1 MNNYIKTFGLKTGR
15 VLARKYEVISLLG
28 SGWEGEVYKIR
39 EVDTGIERAAKLF
52 FPVRN
57 IKNKTIKANA
67 KQLHRLKDCSMVIH
81 YHNREVIQFQKQPV
95 VVFISEFV
103 EGELLSSYLK
113 KQRGKRLTLYKAV
126 HLLHALCVGIEE
138 IHQHRDY
145 HGDIHEGNIVVNRL
159 GLSYQLKILDFLH
172 NDEGIR
178 NNQRADI
185 IDLVTLFYEVIGGRK
200 SYAKQPQ
207 AVKNIC
213 RGLKKTLI
221 LERFKTVAQL
231 RKYIEKQDWGSV

>member
-1 MNNYIKTFGLKTGR
+1 MKNSIQTFGLRPGR
-15 VLARKYEVISLLG
+15 VLAQKYEVISLLG

-39 EVDTGIERAAKLF
+39 EVDTGIDRAAKLF

-67 KQLHRLKDCSMVIH
+67 KQLHRLKDCNMVIH
-81 YHNREVIQFQKQPV
+81 YHNREVIQFQRQKV
-95 VVFISEFV
+95 VVFISEYV
-103 EGELLSSYLK
+103 EGELLSDYLK

-138 IHQHRDY
+138 IHLLRDY

-159 GLSYQLKILDFLH
+159 GLRYHLKILDFLH

-178 NNQRADI
+178 KNQRADI
-185 IDLVTLFYEVIGGRK
+185 IDLVTLFYELLGGRK
-200 SYAKQPQ
+200 FYAKQPQ
-207 AVKNIC
+207 AVKDIC

-221 LERFKTVAQL
+221 LERFKTVEQL
-231 RKYIEKQDWGSV
+231 RRHLEQQDWGKV